1 MAWVTKEN
9 IDSKKPL
16 IKALCKEY
24 GVKATL
30 SGTNDYSMKLT
41 IASGSI
47 DFVGNNIEK
56 INSDYHTS
64 AENKL
69 KSIAYIK
76 RGNYIQTHH
85 YYFERAFSGK
95 ALEFL
100 QKAKKIMQE
109 GNHDRSDIQTDYFD
123 VGWYIRIDIGRWN
136 KPYEL
141 IIGLKI
147 R

>member
-47 DFVGNNIEK
+47 DFIGNYCESINTNPYAEPYDKKATIEYIEK
-56 INSDYHTS
+56 T
-64 AENKL
+64 K
-69 KSIAYIK
+69 
-76 RGNYIQTHH
+76 YIQVNEYHLDT
-85 YYFERAFSGK
+85 YFSGK

-100 QKAKKIMQE
+100 QKAKDIMNQ
-109 GNHDRSDIQTDYFD
+109 GNHDRSDIRTDYFD
-123 VGWYIRIDIGRWN
+123 VGWYLNLHIGRWN
-136 KPYEL
+136 KSYEF
-141 IIGLKI
+141 KN
-147 R
+147 

>member
-47 DFVGNNIEK
+47 DFIGNYCESINTNPYAEPYDKKATIEYIEK
-56 INSDYHTS
+56 T
-64 AENKL
+64 K
-69 KSIAYIK
+69 
-76 RGNYIQTHH
+76 YIQVN
-85 YYFERAFSGK
+85 E
-95 ALEFL
+95 
-100 QKAKKIMQE
+100 
-109 GNHDRSDIQTDYFD
+109 
-123 VGWYIRIDIGRWN
+123 
-136 KPYEL
+136 
-141 IIGLKI
+141 
-147 R
+147 

>member
-1 MAWVTKEN
+1 MTWVTKAN

-41 IASGSI
+41 IASGEI
-47 DFVGNNIEK
+47 DFIENYCKNIQK
-56 INSDYHTS
+56 
-64 AENKL
+64 NKFYMNDIEHVIDRVRND
-69 KSIAYIK
+69 KHI
-76 RGNYIQTHH
+76 GVTH
-85 YYFERAFSGK
+85 YYMEDSFDGK

-100 QKAKKIMQE
+100 QKAYQIMNM
-109 GNHDRSDIQTDYFD
+109 GNHDNSDIQTDYFD
-123 VGWYIRIDIGRWN
+123 VGFYIDIQVGRWN

-141 IIGLKI
+141 KLK
-147 R
+147 